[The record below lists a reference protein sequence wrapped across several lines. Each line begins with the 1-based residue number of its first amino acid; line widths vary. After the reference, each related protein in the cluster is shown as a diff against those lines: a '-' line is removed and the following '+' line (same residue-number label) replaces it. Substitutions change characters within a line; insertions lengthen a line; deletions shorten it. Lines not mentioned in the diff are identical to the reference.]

1 VNLPNYFL
9 ADLPPEAVLSP
20 AMVTEACQTL
30 KRNRAQYLAQR
41 STDNLVGVLCD
52 VAEAWLKPD
61 NAFRRLAL
69 EQTWNAGLRHG
80 ANGIMGNAVPEAGAP
95 GPVFSR
101 ATLEKGLDNFFH
113 QFTPENF
120 HALLVQELGDA
131 VSVTGDGCHVTSE
144 AVSPRH
150 SPAEPKLPSEGWS
163 PVTRHFWR
171 GPELLVHITAG
182 NLPNPALMSIV
193 LGLLTR
199 SAQFVKCAH
208 GAEFLPRLFAHS
220 IYAADAKLGACLEI
234 AEWRGGNAGL
244 ETALFAEADCVTATG
259 SDETLAAIR
268 ARLPVKTRFL
278 GYGHRVSFG
287 FVAHEVLSGSYT
299 RQIVSRATDDVV
311 AWNQLGCLSPHVVY
325 VQTGGEVSPEKFAE
339 LLADELE
346 RREQTEPRG
355 ALPAEH
361 AAAIASRRGIYE
373 VRAAHSPETTQHW
386 CSRNSTAWTVVY
398 EADARFQLSCLNRF
412 IYVKGVRDLTEA
424 LQSAEMV
431 RGQVST
437 VGLAGPEHKQEEL
450 AVQLARWGVTRVCP
464 LGWMQNP
471 PLTWRHDGRPALGDL
486 VTWMDMEMG

>member
-30 KRNRAQYLAQR
+30 KRNRARYLAQR
-41 STDNLVGVLCD
+41 STDSLVGVLCA
-52 VAEAWLKPD
+52 VAEAWLKSD
-61 NAFRRLAL
+61 NAFRRQAL
-69 EQTWNAGLRHG
+69 EHAGVQALACSDGTLKRELQQG
-80 ANGIMGNAVPEAGAP
+80 DVPFIG
-95 GPVFSR
+95 FSR
-101 ATLEKGLDNFFH
+101 ATLQKGLDNFFR

-131 VSVTGDGCHVTSE
+131 RRLDRFAENGGGEKSNRAAL
-144 AVSPRH
+144 AV
-150 SPAEPKLPSEGWS
+150 
-163 PVTRHFWR
+163 
-171 GPELLVHITAG
+171 GPELLVHIAAG
-182 NLPNPALMSIV
+182 NIPNPALMSMV

-199 SAQFVKCAH
+199 SAQFVKCAQ
-208 GAEFLPRLFAHS
+208 ASAFLPRLFAHS
-220 IYAADAKLGACLEI
+220 IYDADAKLGACLEI
-234 AEWRGGNAGL
+234 AEWRGGNADL
-244 ETALFAEADCVTATG
+244 EAVLFAEADCVTATG
-259 SDETLAAIR
+259 GDETLAAIR

-287 FVAHEVLSGSYT
+287 FVAHEVLSGLHA

-311 AWNQLGCLSPHVVY
+311 AWNQLGCLSPHVIY

-339 LLADELE
+339 LLAEELE

-355 ALPAEH
+355 ELPAEH

-437 VGLAGPEHKQEEL
+437 VGLGVPEHKLEEL
-450 AVQLARWGVTRVCP
+450 AAQLARWGATRVCP
-464 LGWMQNP
+464 LGRMQNP

-486 VTWMDMEMG
+486 VTWTDMEM

>member
-1 VNLPNYFL
+1 MTLPNYFL
-9 ADLPPEAVLSP
+9 ADLPPEATLSP
-20 AMVTEACQTL
+20 AMVTEACRTL
-30 KRNRAQYLAQR
+30 KRNRARYLAQR
-41 STDNLVGVLCD
+41 STHGLVRVLCG

-69 EQTWNAGLRHG
+69 ESG
-80 ANGIMGNAVPEAGAP
+80 PEKTG
-95 GPVFSR
+95 FSQ
-101 ATLEKGLDNFFH
+101 ATLQKGLDNLFH

-131 VSVTGDGCHVTSE
+131 QGLDRFVESGNREKSNRAALVV
-144 AVSPRH
+144 
-150 SPAEPKLPSEGWS
+150 
-163 PVTRHFWR
+163 

-199 SAQFVKCAH
+199 SAQFVKCASDST
-208 GAEFLPRLFAHS
+208 FLPRLFAHS
-220 IYAADAKLGACLEI
+220 IYDADAKLGACLEI
-234 AEWRGGNAGL
+234 AEWRGGNADL
-244 ETALFAEADCVTATG
+244 ETALFGEADCVTATG

-287 FVAHEVLSGSYT
+287 FVAHKVLSGIHT
-299 RQIVSRATDDVV
+299 RQIVSRTTDDVV
-311 AWNQLGCLSPHVVY
+311 AWNQLGCLSPHVIY

-355 ALPAEH
+355 ELPAEH

-412 IYVKGVRDLTEA
+412 IYVKPVRDLAEA
-424 LQSAEMV
+424 LQYAETI

-437 VGLAGPEHKQEEL
+437 VGLGVPEHKLEEL
-450 AVQLARWGVTRVCP
+450 ATQLARWGATRVCP
-464 LGWMQNP
+464 LGRMQNP

-486 VTWMDMEMG
+486 VTWADLEM

>member
-1 VNLPNYFL
+1 
-9 ADLPPEAVLSP
+9 
-20 AMVTEACQTL
+20 M
-30 KRNRAQYLAQR
+30 
-41 STDNLVGVLCD
+41 
-52 VAEAWLKPD
+52 
-61 NAFRRLAL
+61 
-69 EQTWNAGLRHG
+69 
-80 ANGIMGNAVPEAGAP
+80 
-95 GPVFSR
+95 
-101 ATLEKGLDNFFH
+101 
-113 QFTPENF
+113 
-120 HALLVQELGDA
+120 
-131 VSVTGDGCHVTSE
+131 
-144 AVSPRH
+144 
-150 SPAEPKLPSEGWS
+150 
-163 PVTRHFWR
+163 
-171 GPELLVHITAG
+171 
-182 NLPNPALMSIV
+182 
-193 LGLLTR
+193 
-199 SAQFVKCAH
+199 
-208 GAEFLPRLFAHS
+208 
-220 IYAADAKLGACLEI
+220 
-234 AEWRGGNAGL
+234 
-244 ETALFAEADCVTATG
+244 TATG

-373 VRAAHSPETTQHW
+373 IRAAHSPETTQHW

-486 VTWMDMEMG
+486 VTWMDLEQNI

>member
-20 AMVTEACQTL
+20 AMVTEACRTL

-41 STDNLVGVLCD
+41 STDSLVGVLCD

-61 NAFRRLAL
+61 NAFRRRAL
-69 EQTWNAGLRHG
+69 EFG
-80 ANGIMGNAVPEAGAP
+80 PEKTG
-95 GPVFSR
+95 FSQ
-101 ATLEKGLDNFFH
+101 ATLQKGLDNFFQ

-120 HALLVQELGDA
+120 HALLVQELGDVRRLDRFVENGSGEKSNRAALA
-131 VSVTGDGCHVTSE
+131 V
-144 AVSPRH
+144 
-150 SPAEPKLPSEGWS
+150 
-163 PVTRHFWR
+163 
-171 GPELLVHITAG
+171 GPELLVHIAAG
-182 NLPNPALMSIV
+182 NLPNPALLSMV

-208 GAEFLPRLFAHS
+208 AAAFLPRLFAHS
-220 IYAADAKLGACLEI
+220 IYDADAKLGACLEV
-234 AEWRGGNAGL
+234 AEWRGGNVEL
-244 ETALFAEADCVTATG
+244 EAALFAEADCVTATG

-268 ARLPVKTRFL
+268 LCLPVKTRFL

-287 FVAHEVLSGSYT
+287 FVAGGVLHGST
-299 RQIVSRATDDVV
+299 ARQIVTRAADDVV

-355 ALPAEH
+355 ELPAEH

-412 IYVKGVRDLTEA
+412 IYVKGVRDLVEA
-424 LQSAEMV
+424 LQNAETV

-437 VGLAGPEHKQEEL
+437 VGLAVPEHKLEEL
-450 AVQLARWGVTRVCP
+450 AAQLARWGATRVCP
-464 LGWMQNP
+464 LGRMQNP

-486 VTWMDMEMG
+486 VTWTDWEMG